1 MTHQELENKVLA
13 LEKQLASQKN
23 TTTILLELER
33 ALRHRLKVLTGA
45 GASGVYSGITHS
57 QSLSG
62 NPQSI
67 DVLDTPDGYIPILFE
82 NAVRKVAFWN

>member
-33 ALRHRLKVLTGA
+33 ALRHRLKVLTG
-45 GASGVYSGITHS
+45 ITHS